1 MAAFPDSSTL
11 EEAAIIVA
19 GLRSN
24 SITDSSLSS
33 ASSAAAS
40 GSEKRVGD
48 IGDVTFVTAAKSTN
62 NNYSEPPKRAKSSNK
77 KKQQPSQDADGGAP
91 AKKPKAIKPPPM
103 DATGLVFAQP
113 ELKPH
118 PFFYYSDHS
127 LEHDDDPLTPITAA
141 GIVPTFPAKM
151 HAILANPELAD
162 VVGWDPHGRSWRI
175 LKPRDFEI
183 RILPRYF
190 EHSKFSSFV
199 RQANGWGFRRM
210 SEGPDK
216 NAYYHEY
223 FLRAMPW
230 LCKKMR
236 RPKVAEKKAI
246 DPEMEPDLNAISLL
260 FPVPDRP
267 PTSEIL
273 VLQKTIETGP
283 RARMPVVWDLFN
295 SADYPP
301 SAASQPVGLSNPD
314 NVEDDEGGPVDATLK
329 RSNASYGDLK
339 PAAVPTPVVAP
350 VAAVRPPSVP
360 ATLPSQVAVTTV
372 LNLDS
377 LQRTNHVPNIMPQ
390 TSRDTLLHTMES
402 PTHPPPSLAYH
413 GDHQPSALSSDS
425 QIAASFVAASAIHA
439 HHLRIMLSNA
449 FVAGVP
455 VSEAVNQAMPYAAA
469 ATAAR
474 MGVGHHHGVS
484 GMGQMSHYLQ
494 AQQSQHFSPRSFSNT
509 SYVKNG
515 VTNTENSL
523 SPEMIQRLRQLE
535 AYRAARGDNSH
546 FRFHPGGL

>member
-1 MAAFPDSSTL
+1 MECWVNFCSSPPLLDSAHMMCVL
-11 EEAAIIVA
+11 IIVIDY
-19 GLRSN
+19 LF
-24 SITDSSLSS
+24 T
-33 ASSAAAS
+33 
-40 GSEKRVGD
+40 E
-48 IGDVTFVTAAKSTN
+48 
-62 NNYSEPPKRAKSSNK
+62 
-77 KKQQPSQDADGGAP
+77 
-91 AKKPKAIKPPPM
+91 
-103 DATGLVFAQP
+103 
-113 ELKPH
+113 
-118 PFFYYSDHS
+118 
-127 LEHDDDPLTPITAA
+127 
-141 GIVPTFPAKM
+141 M

-246 DPEMEPDLNAISLL
+246 DPEMEPDLSAISLL

-273 VLQKTIETGP
+273 VLQKTIEMGP
-283 RARMPVVWDLFN
+283 RARMPVVWDTFN

-301 SAASQPVGLSNPD
+301 SAASQPNGLSNTD
-314 NVEDDEGGPVDATLK
+314 NAEDDEEEPVDTTMK
-329 RSNASYGDLK
+329 RINASYGDLK
-339 PAAVPTPVVAP
+339 PAAVPTPVAAP

-360 ATLPSQVAVTTV
+360 AAFPSQVAVTTV

-377 LQRTNHVPNIMPQ
+377 LPRTSHVPNINIMPQ
-390 TSRDTLLHTMES
+390 TSRDTLLPPIES
-402 PTHPPPSLAYH
+402 PTRPPPSMAYH
-413 GDHQPSALSSDS
+413 ADHQPSALSSDS
-425 QIAASFVAASAIHA
+425 QIAASFVAASAIHS

-455 VSEAVNQAMPYAAA
+455 VAEAVNQAMPYAAA

-474 MGVGHHHGVS
+474 MGVGHHHGAT

-494 AQQSQHFSPRSFSNT
+494 AQQSQHFSPRSFSNS
-509 SYVKNG
+509 SYGNNG
-515 VTNTENSL
+515 VTNMQHSL

-546 FRFHPGGL
+546 FQFHPGGF

>member
-1 MAAFPDSSTL
+1 
-11 EEAAIIVA
+11 VA
-19 GLRSN
+19 GSKKRVSHT
-24 SITDSSLSS
+24 SDDV
-33 ASSAAAS
+33 AAATS
-40 GSEKRVGD
+40 RTGGGGS
-48 IGDVTFVTAAKSTN
+48 
-62 NNYSEPPKRAKSSNK
+62 K
-77 KKQQPSQDADGGAP
+77 KKMPALDADGITTTTTTP
-91 AKKPKAIKPPPM
+91 AKKTKAMKPPPM
-103 DATGLVFAQP
+103 DATGLVFANP

-127 LEHDDDPLTPITAA
+127 LEMDDDPLTPITPA

-267 PTSEIL
+267 PTSEVL
-273 VLQKTIETGP
+273 VLQKTIEMGP
-283 RARMPVVWDLFN
+283 RARMPVVWDTFQ
-295 SADYPP
+295 SPTDHSIFP
-301 SAASQPVGLSNPD
+301 QQQEGLPKNDSNGKD
-314 NVEDDEGGPVDATLK
+314 VEEEKAVAGSTTLK
-329 RSNASYGDLK
+329 RSHASYGDLK
-339 PAAVPTPVVAP
+339 PAAVPSVDRSPAVAP
-350 VAAVRPPSVP
+350 VSAVQGTSSTNTCATNPVPGAHPPRS
-360 ATLPSQVAVTTV
+360 TVAVTTV

-377 LQRTNHVPNIMPQ
+377 VPRTSHVHTLMPHQ
-390 TSRDTLLHTMES
+390 SSMES
-402 PTHPPPSLAYH
+402 SPTRPPPAFNPYH
-413 GDHQPSALSSDS
+413 GNPPSASSSSTSDS
-425 QIAASFVAASAIHA
+425 QIAANFVAASAIHA
-439 HHLRIMLSNA
+439 HHIHVMLSNA
-449 FVAGVP
+449 FVAGMP

-474 MGVGHHHGVS
+474 MGVASHHPHHTPHGATV
-484 GMGQMSHYLQ
+484 GMDQMSYYLQ
-494 AQQSQHFSPRSFSNT
+494 AQQQQAQHHLAPRGGDYSNNVYGT
-509 SYVKNG
+509 NG
-515 VTNTENSL
+515 NTNTMPNPLNAEA
-523 SPEMIQRLRQLE
+523 IQCLRQFE
-535 AYRAARGDNSH
+535 AFRAARGDSNSQ
-546 FRFHPGGL
+546 FYFHPGGPK